1 MTNGTP
7 PLDHIDVSLI
17 TGFLGSGKTTLMR
30 HLLSSP
36 AMREAAVIVNEFG
49 EVGLDHQLME
59 AAGQEVVLLESG
71 CICCSL
77 DGSLVETI
85 ESLLRRRR
93 KGTIPPFRRILVETT
108 GLADPGP
115 VIHELFDLRA
125 VRLGVNLDRV
135 ITLVDAVS
143 GFSTLDKHEVAI
155 RQAAL
160 ASSILMSKTDLAKPE
175 NIATLMQRLA
185 EINPRATLG
194 PIRNGET
201 DPAALF
207 PDQANAMIGDLIGW
221 QDRTC
226 VHHEHHRGHSHHDR
240 VSTVALRLAEP
251 ISLSAFSDW
260 LDGAIANY
268 GDDLLR
274 IKGILNVRD
283 RSGPV
288 VVHGVQRVFHPAVEL
303 EAWPDEDRSSR
314 IILILY
320 DVEPRLL
327 VRSLGRALSVDC
339 EAIRVLED
347 AAHAHHAH

>member
-7 PLDHIDVSLI
+7 PLEQIDVSLI

-30 HLLSSP
+30 HLLRSP
-36 AMREAAVIVNEFG
+36 AMKDAVVIVNEFG

-77 DGSLVETI
+77 DGSLVDTI
-85 ESLLRRRR
+85 ENLLRQRR
-93 KGTIPPFRRILVETT
+93 KGTLPSFRRILVETT

-135 ITLVDAVS
+135 VTLVDGVS
-143 GFSTLDKHEVAI
+143 GFSTLDKHDVAI

-160 ASSILMSKTDLAKPE
+160 ASSILVSKTDLAKPE
-175 NIATLMQRLA
+175 HVARLLERLA
-185 EINPRATLG
+185 SINPRAMLG
-194 PIRNGET
+194 PIQNGEI

-207 PDQANAMIGDLIGW
+207 PDQANAMIGDLTGW
-221 QDRTC
+221 QDRPRA
-226 VHHEHHRGHSHHDR
+226 HREDARSHHDR
-240 VSTVALRLAEP
+240 VSTVALRLTEP
-251 ISLSAFSDW
+251 VSLSAFSGW
-260 LDGAIANY
+260 LDEAIASY

-274 IKGILNVRD
+274 IKGILNVEG
-283 RSGPV
+283 RSKPV

-320 DVEPRLL
+320 DVEPRTL
-327 VRSLGRALSVDC
+327 VRSLGRALSIGA
-339 EAIRVLED
+339 EAMHVLEH
-347 AAHAHHAH
+347 AAHAHQLH